1 MTIRCLLGETRPA
14 TRPPNADDQASATET
29 KEKRRFVRLKD
40 RTEEDQ
46 SNPDYQELQE
56 AYESTCRELKVAHRD
71 IRDQSIEIRD
81 LKRQNTQL
89 HERNATLREQN
100 GQFKEAHQ
108 ARSEKLPKSE
118 KTKYIEHFNALEDH
132 INHLQHERQKRE
144 AHMESLTVQ
153 TREANEEKIT
163 LEATNRRLQRH
174 VRDLSNNLTECKDD
188 LLRLQPISQIS
199 DNEIS
204 EQYANL
210 DQQISGWV
218 DEKTEDTQVLEEQ
231 IEKTRSV
238 ENVPKLFR
246 QYVSSDL
253 LKLAK
258 KLPEC
263 QPLLLRYLIHCCL
276 GAFIL
281 DTDIYFFGLDAR
293 NIALL
298 QGMEEGMRLLEPR
311 RGEQR
316 LSPGR

>member
-1 MTIRCLLGETRPA
+1 
-14 TRPPNADDQASATET
+14 
-29 KEKRRFVRLKD
+29 LKD

-100 GQFKEAHQ
+100 EQFREAHQ

-118 KTKYIEHFNALEDH
+118 KTKYIEHFNVLDDH